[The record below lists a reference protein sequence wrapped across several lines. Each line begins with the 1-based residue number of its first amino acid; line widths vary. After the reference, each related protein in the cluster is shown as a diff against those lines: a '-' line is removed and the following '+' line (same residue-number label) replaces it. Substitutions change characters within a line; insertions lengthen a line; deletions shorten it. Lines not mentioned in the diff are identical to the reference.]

1 MMEPE
6 STASKPAK
14 FVGFAAA
21 GEPAVVVGGA
31 KEKKPMNAFLLF
43 CKRHRASV
51 KDLYPNLENR
61 QITKILGEFWGSLS
75 GEEKLP
81 YSDLATDY
89 KDYCFRENP
98 LATTSRQKSQMPS
111 ASSMKQPLA
120 ALQGEEDKVAQDV
133 SQGSSGSSSPEPSSS
148 STSAPKPFKKRYLAA
163 EKAKISGASSEEKS
177 VCESLL
183 KLAEGES
190 PSPDVNA
197 VATTVCNAKAK
208 SNPYDRV
215 PETGTFSLLKQGVW
229 TRVAKTIITQ
239 EEEKGRNANANHDDK
254 PINLSSQCL
263 IPNATIIEHIIEN
276 LLDVGSDNTSTDTS
290 DRSVNSSGNTSSSEC
305 NNVKE
310 QIYQNLNNDV
320 MRRTVGGGKDGGN
333 DLKALWKMLPNP
345 IGVKQDLASTTK
357 NGKHELTTLPKQP
370 LSGKEKAHSAPAS
383 QSGSGAPSPKGS
395 SESVSVTLVTET
407 DLPLNLSKTPPQT
420 PASGLSAG
428 IAITI
433 TTTSPAKRKLL
444 EDDDDIRPSRA
455 CKGRRYQEF
464 KDAVGRRGRRPCGK
478 SDGESSQHS
487 EDEHTATVSAS
498 SIKTATTA
506 AMATVASFSMATP
519 SGEGSN
525 LGRNETKSRLTNGS
539 PPFDLEKELQAIPA
553 LRPEEFQRRI
563 QANKGLQHP
572 RLSSP
577 AQTDLHLS
585 AVATAKKTKAQKQN
599 PSAATPQAHHQQQLH
614 QRHQPQQV
622 HQQGHAPAAVA
633 APAAAATKSQWDSSQ
648 RH

>member
-1 MMEPE
+1 MDPE
-6 STASKPAK
+6 STASKTAK

-21 GEPAVVVGGA
+21 GEPAVVVGAGA

-75 GEEKLP
+75 QEEKLP

-89 KDYCFRENP
+89 KEHCFRENP
-98 LATTSRQKSQMPS
+98 LATTSRHKSQILS

-133 SQGSSGSSSPEPSSS
+133 SQGSSGSSSPEPCSG

-163 EKAKISGASSEEKS
+163 EKAKISGASSETETAYT
-177 VCESLL
+177 LL
-183 KLAEGES
+183 KLAEGAS

-197 VATTVCNAKAK
+197 VATTVCNANAKAK

-215 PETGTFSLLKQGVW
+215 PETGTFTLLKQGVW
-229 TRVAKTIITQ
+229 SRVAKTIMTQ

-263 IPNATIIEHIIEN
+263 IPNSTIIEHIIEN
-276 LLDVGSDNTSTDTS
+276 ILDDGSDNTSTNNTS
-290 DRSVNSSGNTSSSEC
+290 ERSVNSSGNTSSSEC
-305 NNVKE
+305 NEKIKE
-310 QIYQNLNNDV
+310 QIYQNLKDDV
-320 MRRTVGGGKDGGN
+320 MRRTVGGAKDGSN
-333 DLKALWKMLPNP
+333 DLTALWKMLPNP
-345 IGVKQDLASTTK
+345 IGVKQDLASTKK
-357 NGKHELTTLPKQP
+357 NGKHESTTLPKQP

-487 EDEHTATVSAS
+487 EDEHIATVSAS

-506 AMATVASFSMATP
+506 AAVSFSMATP

-525 LGRNETKSRLTNGS
+525 LDRNETKSRLTNGS

-563 QANKGLQHP
+563 QANKVQQP

-577 AQTDLHLS
+577 AQTDLHLSS

-599 PSAATPQAHHQQQLH
+599 PSPATPQAHHQQQLH
-614 QRHQPQQV
+614 QPQQV
-622 HQQGHAPAAVA
+622 HQQGHASASA
-633 APAAAATKSQWDSSQ
+633 APVVAATKSQWDSSQ